1 VRYPW
6 RLLDF
11 AWDKRHRRRRDE
23 TGDSPKVRARN
34 ERRETQPSYSGKS
47 KVAVELYFFDRNCG
61 RAKEKA
67 PRQCRR
73 AFSSPKIRTFGLP
86 IQPVATVNATPL
98 IVLYLYAAAVGL
110 VEPV

>member
-1 VRYPW
+1 LVRYPW

-67 PRQCRR
+67 PP
-73 AFSSPKIRTFGLP
+73 AMPEGFFKP
-86 IQPVATVNATPL
+86 
-98 IVLYLYAAAVGL
+98 
-110 VEPV
+110 ED